1 VEEITQADQ
10 ERLLKVMRRHRKRLK
25 QFPNVRSV
33 DIGYEFSDRRS
44 TGRLAIRVHVN
55 AKQPDAE
62 LKPSERL
69 PEEIEG
75 IPLDVIQSNP
85 KLHAINR
92 DARQVPVIGGVTLG
106 NTRPDSPPG
115 TLGAVVF
122 DQRSLQPMALSNYHV
137 LVVESPQGTDMIAQP
152 QTSATADA
160 LGNLERWD
168 KHLDCAVCRIT
179 SRPVSAELAELG
191 AVGGTQSP
199 RVGMKVV
206 KSGRTTGVTRGVIDG
221 TDGEGF
227 SVVPDPDFPAP
238 GGEISDSG
246 DSGSLWLE
254 SATLLAVGLHFAGE
268 GDPDPAQERAF
279 AKWMTAVEDKLSV
292 LLLGMDSAWMGSAH
306 PGSSCTVLGRTRP
319 EAPCHLDVV
328 YPSGRKSRAQGL
340 GDKTADTDGFVHW
353 SWTVGSSTK
362 RTLEGDNQ
370 VKGFVT
376 LGGVRQLVASPLEGN
391 SMS

>member
-10 ERLLKVMRRHRKRLK
+10 ERLLKVMRRHTKRLK
-25 QFPNVRSV
+25 QFPNVRSI

-62 LKPSERL
+62 LKASERL

-75 IPLDVIQSNP
+75 IPVDVIQSNP
-85 KLHAINR
+85 ELHAVNR
-92 DARQVPVIGGVTLG
+92 DVRQVPVIGGVTLG
-106 NTRPDSPPG
+106 NTRSVLNG

-152 QTSATADA
+152 QTSAAADA

-168 KHLDCAVCRIT
+168 KRYDCAVCRIT
-179 SRPVSAELAELG
+179 SRRVSAELADLG
-191 AVGGTQSP
+191 AARGTQSP
-199 RVGMKVV
+199 RVGMKVI

-221 TDGEGF
+221 TDGAEF
-227 SVVPDPDFPAP
+227 TVIPDPDFPAP
-238 GGEISDSG
+238 GGEISASG

-254 SATLLAVGLHFAGE
+254 SESLLAVGLHYAGE
-268 GDPDPAQERAF
+268 RDPDPAAERAW
-279 AKWMTAVEDKLSV
+279 AKWMTAVQDKLSV
-292 LLLGMDSAWMGSAH
+292 LLLGTDSALMGSAH
-306 PGSSCTVLGRTRP
+306 TGSSCTVLGRTRP
-319 EAPCHLDVV
+319 DAPCHLDVV

-340 GDKTADTDGFVHW
+340 GDKTADADGFVR
-353 SWTVGSSTK
+353 WTWMVGSSTK
-362 RTLEGDNQ
+362 RTPEGDNR

-376 LGGVRQLVASPLEGN
+376 LDGAGQLVTSPLEGN
-391 SMS
+391 PTA

>member
-10 ERLLKVMRRHRKRLK
+10 ERLLKVMRRHTKRLK
-25 QFPNVRSV
+25 QFPNVRSI

-62 LKPSERL
+62 LKASERL

-75 IPLDVIQSNP
+75 IPVDVIQSNP
-85 KLHAINR
+85 ELHAVNR
-92 DARQVPVIGGVTLG
+92 DVRQVPVIGGVTLG
-106 NTRPDSPPG
+106 NTRSVLNG

-137 LVVESPQGTDMIAQP
+137 LVVEPPQGTDMIAQP
-152 QTSATADA
+152 QTSAAADA

-168 KHLDCAVCRIT
+168 KRYDCAVCRIT
-179 SRPVSAELAELG
+179 SRRVSAELADLG
-191 AVGGTQSP
+191 AARGTQSP
-199 RVGMKVV
+199 RVGMKVI

-221 TDGEGF
+221 TDGAEF
-227 SVVPDPDFPAP
+227 TVIPDPDFPAP
-238 GGEISDSG
+238 GGEISASG

-254 SATLLAVGLHFAGE
+254 SESLLAVGLHYAGE
-268 GDPDPAQERAF
+268 RDPDPAAERAW
-279 AKWMTAVEDKLSV
+279 AKWMTAVQDKLSV
-292 LLLGMDSAWMGSAH
+292 LLLGTDSALMGSAH
-306 PGSSCTVLGRTRP
+306 TGSSCTVLGRTRP
-319 EAPCHLDVV
+319 DAPCHLDVV

-340 GDKTADTDGFVHW
+340 GDKTADADGFVR
-353 SWTVGSSTK
+353 WTWMVGSSTK
-362 RTLEGDNQ
+362 RTPEGDNR

-376 LGGVRQLVASPLEGN
+376 LDGAGQLVTSPLEGN
-391 SMS
+391 PTA

>member
-10 ERLLKVMRRHRKRLK
+10 ERLLRVMRRHRKRLK

-55 AKQPDAE
+55 TKQPDAE

-85 KLHAINR
+85 KLHAVNR

-106 NTRPDSPPG
+106 NTRSVLNG

-137 LVVESPQGTDMIAQP
+137 LVVEPPQGTDMIAQP
-152 QTSATADA
+152 QTSAAADA

-168 KHLDCAVCRIT
+168 KHYDCAVCRIT
-179 SRPVSAELAELG
+179 SRPVSAELADLG
-191 AVGGTQSP
+191 AVRGTQSP

-221 TDGEGF
+221 TDGAEF
-227 SVVPDPDFPAP
+227 TVVPDPDFPAP
-238 GGEISDSG
+238 RGEISASG

-254 SATLLAVGLHFAGE
+254 SASLLAVGLHYAGE
-268 GDPDPAQERAF
+268 GDPDPAGERAW
-279 AKWMTAVEDKLSV
+279 AKWMTAVQDKLSV
-292 LLLGMDSAWMGSAH
+292 LLLGTDSAWMGSAH
-306 PGSSCTVLGRTRP
+306 TGSSCTVLGRTRP
-319 EAPCHLDVV
+319 DAPCHLDVV
-328 YPSGRKSRAQGL
+328 YPNGRKSTAQGL
-340 GDKTADTDGFVHW
+340 GDKTADADGFVRW
-353 SWTVGSSTK
+353 TWTVGSSTK
-362 RTLEGDNQ
+362 RTLEGDNR

-376 LGGVRQLVASPLEGN
+376 LDGTRQLVTSPLEGN
-391 SMS
+391 PTT

>member
-1 VEEITQADQ
+1 MEEITQADQ

-25 QFPNVRSV
+25 QFPNVRSI
-33 DIGYEFSDRRS
+33 DIGYQYSDRRS

-55 AKQPDAE
+55 AKLPDAE

-85 KLHAINR
+85 KLHAVNR

-106 NTRPDSPPG
+106 NTNSVLNG

-137 LVVESPQGTDMIAQP
+137 LVVEPPQGTDMIAQP
-152 QTSATADA
+152 QTSAAADA

-168 KHLDCAVCRIT
+168 KRYDCAVCRIT
-179 SRPVSAELAELG
+179 SRPVSAQLAGLG
-191 AVGGTQSP
+191 AARGTQSP
-199 RVGMKVV
+199 RVGMKVI

-221 TDGEGF
+221 TDGAEF
-227 SVVPDPDFPAP
+227 TVVPDPDFPAP
-238 GGEISDSG
+238 RGEISASG

-254 SATLLAVGLHFAGE
+254 SESLLAVGLHYAGE
-268 GDPDPAQERAF
+268 RDPDPAAERAW
-279 AKWMTAVEDKLSV
+279 AKWMTAVQDKLSV
-292 LLLGMDSAWMGSAH
+292 VLLGPDSARMGSAH
-306 PGSSCTVLGRTRP
+306 TGSSCTVLGRTRP
-319 EAPCHLDVV
+319 DAPCHLEVV
-328 YPSGRKSRAQGL
+328 YSSGRKSRAQGL
-340 GDKTADTDGFVHW
+340 GDNTADADGFVR
-353 SWTVGSSTK
+353 WTWMIGSGTK
-362 RTLEGDNQ
+362 RPPEGDNR

-376 LGGVRQLVASPLEGN
+376 LDGAGHLVTSPLEGKPTA
-391 SMS
+391 